1 MPRKRNK
8 NKKRQD
14 YRKGGR
20 VGYAPGGPTYKIT
33 NADGTPFEP
42 LGYVPKPSP
51 SSSPTFAPATEFLGS
66 GSGEGS
72 SPTFD
77 PTPNKNIPSANTT
90 SNVVTPDS
98 STTGITGLVDNVFTP
113 DPVEPDVEPDVETPQ
128 DPVATPDFVW
138 KSNMEMDANG
148 NIVIRGE
155 SENPGE
161 PSRTTPFDT
170 SGFVVGQKL
179 THSNGVPYTFD
190 GTRWIRGQTTTEQ
203 NTATLDNMT
212 AEKNL
217 RALETGRNAESLA
230 KGDFSNTSL
239 GSSSS
244 PSTIPDAKTI
254 LDPTTGLPRTDID
267 PATGLP
273 RSSTTLDPSDP
284 SFQMQAGTDAVASG
298 VADSMPAGYS
308 DTAPP
313 EFNYPADMPPDG
325 MKWAYGPNGER
336 KAVSQNAT
344 SNEIVS
350 TGTAAAGSVG
360 PGVAT
365 STFEAAKAG
374 TTSVTAAEGTVTG
387 GPIQDIQGQL
397 TAAGPA
403 AFISEAEAA
412 IGVADNVDAIISG
425 NAFVPE
431 VKNTGAGVAANAQ
444 AEINERQAI
453 TGNAQSADSAQIIGI
468 VGYQATK
475 SRAVTGTAAIGAA
488 ANMVAEVANIPSNIA
503 AAVVEDPATMVAQ
516 LAGETVEVQAA
527 IAALPTEALVSSQ
540 METLLGG
547 LENGTIPTWA
557 KPAVDAVNQGM
568 AQRGLSVST
577 VGRDSLF
584 NAIIQSAFPMAQSNA
599 QALQARATQNLNNQQ
614 QANLQGSTQEQ
625 QLRLQNLANRQD
637 ASSQTAQYSQQMK
650 TLQSQ
655 FNQQAVLT
663 SAEQAQVTRTQNLQN
678 QQQAAVLTSQ
688 NQQQANMQTLGNEQQ
703 ISMAELQIEANV
715 EGANQNAEN
724 QQKILEMQSA
734 ADFLSKNA
742 GFKQQMDL
750 ANLSNAQQTELA
762 NLSALNQAGAE
773 NLSAAQQSSLANLNA
788 QMNTNI
794 KNAELASSMGIAQLN
809 VDQQTAMQNA
819 NMVANMD
826 MAKFSTAQQV
836 ELANSKFMQTV
847 QINNMSAEQQSIL
860 QNATAL
866 AAMDMANL
874 STRENLVVTNAKNFL
889 TMDMANLSNEQ
900 QSNMMNSQQEQQR
913 LLSDQASANAALQFN
928 ATSENQT
935 NQFMQSLAANMSQF
949 NVAQRNGMEQLNT
962 SSANAAEARRVGN
975 EREASKLE
983 AQLQTQVSQFN
994 ASQEF
999 QLEKFNTQNE
1009 SAIAQSNVAWRRQAN
1024 TLDTAAQNAI
1034 NQQNAQNAYG
1044 MSMAA
1049 QNFLW
1054 QELKDQA
1061 EFNFRRWD
1069 NEEARKTALMVSAL
1083 GNDSAATKESTN
1095 WSSTL
1100 TGITGLIKSFYIE

>member
-33 NADGTPFEP
+33 NSDGTPFEP

-77 PTPNKNIPSANTT
+77 PTPNKNIPSAN
-90 SNVVTPDS
+90 NVVTPDS
-98 STTGITGLVDNVFTP
+98 STTGITGLVDNVFSP
-113 DPVEPDVEPDVETPQ
+113 DPVVPPPVE
-128 DPVATPDFVW
+128 TPDFVW

-155 SENPGE
+155 SESPGE
-161 PSRTTPFDT
+161 PSRTTALDT

-190 GTRWIRGQTTTEQ
+190 GTKWIRGQTTTEQ

-217 RALETGRNAESLA
+217 RALETGRDAESLA

-267 PATGLP
+267 PATGLS

-298 VADSMPAGYS
+298 VAASG
-308 DTAPP
+308 
-313 EFNYPADMPPDG
+313 
-325 MKWAYGPNGER
+325 
-336 KAVSQNAT
+336 
-344 SNEIVS
+344 NEAVS
-350 TGTAAAGSVG
+350 TGTAATGSVG

-444 AEINERQAI
+444 VEINERQAI
-453 TGNAQSADSAQIIGI
+453 TGNAQSADAAQIIGI

-703 ISMAELQIEANV
+703 MSMAELQIEANV

-724 QQKILEMQSA
+724 QEKILEMQSA

-750 ANLSNAQQTELA
+750 ANLSNAQQMELA

-994 ASQEF
+994 ASQDF

-1100 TGITGLIKSFYIE
+1100 TGIAGLIKSFYIE